1 MRKLGSQ
8 RLTHLPEVTAR
19 VVPEL
24 MLLVTL
30 FPGACLLSS
39 LEYDLMS
46 SNKPSTA
53 LLGILFTSSAY
64 SFDGE
69 GAG

>member
-24 MLLVTL
+24 ML
-30 FPGACLLSS
+30 CS
-39 LEYDLMS
+39 L
-46 SNKPSTA
+46 
-53 LLGILFTSSAY
+53 GRAY
-64 SFDGE
+64 CPLWNMI
-69 GAG
+69 